1 MDGSPAVVLDTR
13 FTLAPLLDKSI
24 GSLLRSCLLTFYTL
38 SDASDVVPLALL
50 RML

>member
-1 MDGSPAVVLDTR
+1 VDGSPTVVLDAR
-13 FTLAPLLDKSI
+13 FTLAPVLDKGI

-38 SDASDVVPLALL
+38 SDASDVVQALL